1 MLFALTLV
9 KDTNMLEQGQASS
22 LHLRKMNDEAVHS
35 EVYND
40 KKTAPDATHT
50 ETSLKD
56 TEKKNSFSHY
66 YGVKP
71 QVSLLLTF

>member
-1 MLFALTLV
+1 MT
-9 KDTNMLEQGQASS
+9 
-22 LHLRKMNDEAVHS
+22 
-35 EVYND
+35 

-50 ETSLKD
+50 ETSLMG
-56 TEKKNSFSHY
+56 TGKNSFSHH